1 LTIKKPID
9 IIKAVKEVKM
19 KELYVKLKGYYL
31 KYKQII
37 NYLIFG
43 ALTTLVNFVSYILF
57 TKIFHIDEVL
67 SSGLAW
73 VVAVTFAYIVNKLFV
88 FESKTNGTKE
98 LFKEFVSFIGCRV
111 FSGITCDVGTF
122 ALMVKVLHIN
132 DIISKL
138 VTQIMVIVLNYIL
151 SKVVV
156 FRKKQKQN

>member
-1 LTIKKPID
+1 
-9 IIKAVKEVKM
+9 M